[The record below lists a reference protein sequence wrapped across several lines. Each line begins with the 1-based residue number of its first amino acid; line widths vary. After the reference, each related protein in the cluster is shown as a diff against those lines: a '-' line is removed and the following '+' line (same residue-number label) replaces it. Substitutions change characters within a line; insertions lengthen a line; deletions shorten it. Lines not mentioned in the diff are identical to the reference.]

1 MFLVQQQPTQVG
13 CLCVCLIGFR
23 AALRKAPSL
32 KRKTHT
38 DHRDTVSCSACLLVA
53 PQTVVELTAMYPA
66 GYPPENTP
74 LQGRYPVV
82 QGHPGV
88 STVVQGHPG
97 VSTVFQGHPGVSTV
111 VQYTSVS
118 VPPEPPRDHIIWS
131 LCCFLHP
138 FGLGLAA
145 FIYSI
150 KARDRKVVGDMEGAR
165 RYGSTARR
173 LNISATVLAS
183 IMFLICLIITIT
195 VSVQNNNYYYYN
207 SYDYRYRG

>member
-1 MFLVQQQPTQVG
+1 
-13 CLCVCLIGFR
+13 
-23 AALRKAPSL
+23 
-32 KRKTHT
+32 
-38 DHRDTVSCSACLLVA
+38 
-53 PQTVVELTAMYPA
+53 MYPA
-66 GYPPENTP
+66 GYPPENIP
-74 LQGRYPVV
+74 LQGRYPGFQGHPGVSTVV
-82 QGHPGV
+82 QAHPGV

>member
-1 MFLVQQQPTQVG
+1 MN
-13 CLCVCLIGFR
+13 
-23 AALRKAPSL
+23 
-32 KRKTHT
+32 
-38 DHRDTVSCSACLLVA
+38 
-53 PQTVVELTAMYPA
+53 PA
-66 GYPPENTP
+66 GYPPENIP
-74 LQGRYPVV
+74 LQGRYP
-82 QGHPGV
+82 G
-88 STVVQGHPG
+88 
-97 VSTVFQGHPGVSTV
+97 FQGQPGGSTV

-165 RYGSTARR
+165 RYGSTALR
-173 LNISATVLAS
+173 LNILATFLGS
-183 IMFLICLIITIT
+183 IMFLISLIITIT
-195 VSVQNNNYYYYN
+195 VSVQTYNYYN

>member
-66 GYPPENTP
+66 GYPPENIP

-88 STVVQGHPG
+88 STVV
-97 VSTVFQGHPGVSTV
+97 QGHPGVSTV

-173 LNISATVLAS
+173 LNILATVLGP
-183 IMFLICLIITIT
+183 ILFLICFIPTIIF
-195 VSVQNNNYYYYN
+195 VNY
-207 SYDYRYRG
+207 

>member
-97 VSTVFQGHPGVSTV
+97 VSTV

-173 LNISATVLAS
+173 LNILATVLGP
-183 IMFLICLIITIT
+183 ILFLICFIPTIIF
-195 VSVQNNNYYYYN
+195 VNYQINYG
-207 SYDYRYRG
+207 R